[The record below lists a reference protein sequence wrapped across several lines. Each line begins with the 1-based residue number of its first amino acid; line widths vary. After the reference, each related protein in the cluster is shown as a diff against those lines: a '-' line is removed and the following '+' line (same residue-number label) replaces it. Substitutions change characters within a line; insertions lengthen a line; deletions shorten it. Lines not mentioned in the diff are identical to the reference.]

1 MNYYLSIFLALDTG
15 SGKNK
20 DGDNAG
26 NYKLEAEELQNIY
39 NIFTWPMPSD
49 IDLIS
54 WKAGRNYSDMQ
65 NYRIM
70 GEYLID

>member
-1 MNYYLSIFLALDTG
+1 LALDTG

-39 NIFTWPMPSD
+39 NIFTWPMPLDSE
-49 IDLIS
+49 LS
-54 WKAGRNYSDMQ
+54 VWKASVNKSGMQ
-65 NYRIM
+65 NY
-70 GEYLID
+70 

>member
-39 NIFTWPMPSD
+39 NIFTWPMPLDND
-49 IDLIS
+49 IELIA
-54 WKAGRNYSDMQ
+54 WKAGRNYIGMQ
-65 NYRIM
+65 NY
-70 GEYLID
+70 